1 MDTEDAIES
10 VRINGVSVI
19 KRVEFRENLSFFFPQ
34 GQRKLS
40 VVIWCP
46 YLVGVCKAGFNCYV
60 VGF

>member
-1 MDTEDAIES
+1 MDTKDAIES
-10 VRINGVSVI
+10 VRI